1 MNLICL
7 DLEGV
12 LSPELWV
19 AIAEASNLP
28 ELKRTTR
35 DEPDY
40 HKLMTW
46 RLGVLRENGLTL
58 PKIQAMLESIAPL
71 PGARDFLDDLR
82 KDHQVIILSD
92 TFVQFAMPMMRQLNY
107 PTLFCNELIV
117 DEEGVITDFHMRC
130 DHTKLT
136 TVRALQS
143 CGFETVVAGDSHN
156 DLEMIAAS
164 KAGFLFRSTD
174 SIKAAHPDVEAFEDY
189 GHLSIALKEACIQ

>member
-12 LSPELWV
+12 LAPELWV
-19 AIAEASNLP
+19 AIAEATNLP

-58 PKIQAMLESIAPL
+58 PKIQGVLAEVAPL
-71 PGARDFLDDLR
+71 PGAKDFLDDLR
-82 KDHQVIILSD
+82 KDLQVIILSD
-92 TFVQFAMPMMRQLNY
+92 TFVQFAMPMMKQLGY
-107 PTLFCNELIV
+107 PALFCNELIV
-117 DEEGVITDFHMRC
+117 DEDGVIVDFHMRC

-143 CGFETVVAGDSHN
+143 CGFDTVVVGDSHN

-174 SIKAAHPDVEAFEDY
+174 EIKNAHPDVAAFEDY
-189 GHLSIALKEACIQ
+189 EHLKMALKEACIQ